1 VACEPNAVP
10 THPNRVSAMSG
21 LSWLPRDPTV
31 PALVGV
37 VSLAAWIVLWQL
49 GHSPSG
55 GGAHDHGAAG
65 HEALSAASTTALGAT
80 FVLSWIVMTA
90 AMMLPTTIPLLQI
103 FRRLTMARSDRATLL
118 LLVVLG
124 YLAAWAACG
133 VIVFGAARAI
143 HMFASGSAWLVAN
156 PQIPT
161 GAPPRRRRLSVLG
174 DEISLSRQM
183 PVAAQFRDQPL
194 ARQPRAVAFVHARRR
209 ARRVLRRLLLG
220 ADAADVCD
228 GHGEPA
234 VDGRARRGDGGREER
249 SVGAT
254 TFDATG
260 RRAVLIAASA
270 GVLFA

>member
-118 LLVVLG
+118 LLVALG

-143 HMFASGSAWLVAN
+143 HLFASGSAWLVAN

-161 GAPPRRRRLSVLG
+161 AALLLVAGAFQFSAMKYRCLDKCRSPLSFVTSRWRGSRERWHSFTLGVEHDAFCVGCCWALMLLMFVTGTASLLWMVALGGVMAVEKNAPWGRRLSTTLG
-174 DEISLSRQM
+174 
-183 PVAAQFRDQPL
+183 V
-194 ARQPRAVAFVHARRR
+194 
-209 ARRVLRRLLLG
+209 
-220 ADAADVCD
+220 
-228 GHGEPA
+228 
-234 VDGRARRGDGGREER
+234 
-249 SVGAT
+249 
-254 TFDATG
+254 
-260 RRAVLIAASA
+260 VLIAASA